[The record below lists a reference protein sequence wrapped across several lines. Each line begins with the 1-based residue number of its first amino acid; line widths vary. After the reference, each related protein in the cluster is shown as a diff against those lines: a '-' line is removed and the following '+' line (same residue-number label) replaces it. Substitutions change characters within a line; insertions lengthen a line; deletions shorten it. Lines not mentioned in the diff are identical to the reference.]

1 MVTIKEKKR
10 ILKAAREK
18 QIVKYRAISR
28 FFSSILTGQREECE
42 IFKELEGQNKI
53 KNKTISESG
62 MLYPPR

>member
-10 ILKAAREK
+10 ILKAARKK

-42 IFKELEGQNKI
+42 IFKELEGQN
-53 KNKTISESG
+53 
-62 MLYPPR
+62 